1 MYIYIDIYTYIDV
14 TICDCNNSGS
24 VISCITIL
32 LIKIGNIHLYTYNKV

>member
-1 MYIYIDIYTYIDV
+1 MLQFVIV
-14 TICDCNNSGS
+14 TNSGS